1 MLTDVY
7 NITSDV
13 SDNQNSMKLRLP
25 MHNCVNLDAADDM
38 LLITADDITDD
49 SDENCLQVIDT
60 KPTVRNMSIEYEIP
74 HFSM

>member
-1 MLTDVY
+1 MVLTDVY

-25 MHNCVNLDAADDM
+25 LHQCMDTTDDIM
-38 LLITADDITDD
+38 LVTADDITDD
-49 SDENCLQVIDT
+49 SDESCLQVVDT
-60 KPTVRNMSIEYEIP
+60 KPEVRKMSIEYEIP